1 MTITESVVLIPVPEA
16 EDAVNRL
23 RERLDP
29 AGALR
34 VPAHITV
41 LYPFVPP
48 SRLDDAAIGSLAEAI
63 ASVPAFEAELTRV
76 EWFDE
81 AVLWLAPEP
90 AERFGQLT
98 DAVRRRFPGYLPYG
112 GAHGE
117 PVPHLTVG
125 AGAPIDQLRAGAK
138 DVIDKLP
145 IRTRVGRALLM
156 QGLPDA
162 RWQVRAELPLG

>member
-1 MTITESVVLIPVPEA
+1 MTITESVVLVAVPEA
-16 EDAVNRL
+16 EDAVSQL
-23 RERLDP
+23 RKRLDP

-48 SRLDDAAIGSLAEAI
+48 DRLDDAAIGDLAEAI

-76 EWFDE
+76 EWFDR

-90 AERFGQLT
+90 AERFQQLT

-125 AGAPIDQLRAGAK
+125 AGAPVDELRAAAQ
-138 DVIDKLP
+138 DVAEKLP

-162 RWQVRAELPLG
+162 GWQVRAELPLG

>member
-16 EDAVNRL
+16 EDAVSRL
-23 RERLDP
+23 REKLDP
-29 AGALR
+29 EGALR

-48 SRLDDAAIGSLAEAI
+48 DRLDDTTIGDLAAAI
-63 ASVPAFEAELTRV
+63 ASVSSFEAELTRV
-76 EWFDE
+76 EWFGE
-81 AVLWLAPEP
+81 SVLWLAPEP
-90 AERFGQLT
+90 AERFQELT

-125 AGAPIDQLRAGAK
+125 AGAPVDELRAGAR
-138 DVIDKLP
+138 DVAAKLP
-145 IRTRVGRALLM
+145 IHTRIGRALLM

-162 RWQVRAELPLG
+162 GWQVRAELPLG